1 MNPCE
6 EFLRHAA
13 DCEEMAKARRFGE
26 QTDLES
32 DGRAVAHVCLENR
45 KPSGA
50 PQGAGNAEPSGYRP
64 SLDAALN
71 QIHLPAYRC
80 PRGLPSRF
88 RN

>member
-32 DGRAVAHVCLENR
+32 DGRAVAHVYLENR
-45 KPSGA
+45 KQSGA
-50 PQGAGNAEPSGYRP
+50 PQGAGKVERSGYRP
-64 SLDAALN
+64 SLDVPLN
-71 QIHLPAYRC
+71 QTRLPT
-80 PRGLPSRF
+80 PSRVTF
-88 RN
+88 AL